1 LGNVARARSE
11 LLVPPRDAARIESE
25 RGSIAYW
32 ELSPQIYLTE
42 VRGYMTRDMARLIIE
57 RAEPLYARVARLHG
71 FHNWLDMDN
80 YESSCRVELTS
91 WVLRHRSK
99 TALHIG
105 LRSRMVAMG
114 VTVANLALGSLI
126 QVHNDEQSLA
136 AALAAASESDR

>member
-1 LGNVARARSE
+1 MGTAGSRPLA
-11 LLVPPRDAARIESE
+11 LLPPRDAKCIETE

-32 ELSPQIYLTE
+32 ELSPRVYLTE

-57 RAEPLYARVARLHG
+57 GAEPMYARVSRVHG
-71 FHNWLDMDN
+71 FHNWLAMEN
-80 YESSCRVELTS
+80 YESACRVELTS
-91 WVLRHRSK
+91 WVLGHRNQ

-126 QVHNDEQSLA
+126 RVHDDEASLA
-136 AALAAASESDR
+136 AALAETLA